1 MTLDELL
8 EMWDTDTDINDAH
21 LDRASLG
28 TAKLHSK
35 YLRMLMQ
42 FKMKIAALNSEYNNL
57 KQLKFRYYRGEMSRE
72 ELSARGWSQ
81 WQGVKPL
88 KNELDQFLTGDA
100 DLIKITLKVDYIKV
114 MIEALEL
121 IIKQIGARDWQIRN
135 AITYKQ
141 FMAGN

>member
-21 LDRASLG
+21 LDRASLA

-72 ELSARGWSQ
+72 ELTARGWSQ

-88 KNELDQFLTGDA
+88 KNELDQFLTGDS

>member
-1 MTLDELL
+1 MTLEELL
-8 EMWDTDTDINDAH
+8 EMWDADTNINDAH
-21 LDRASLG
+21 LDRASLE

-42 FKMKIAALNSEYNNL
+42 FKMKIAALNSEFNNL

-72 ELSARGWSQ
+72 ELTARGWSQ

-88 KNELDQFLTGDA
+88 KNELDQFLTGDS